1 MDDLHAHLRDLPVEL
16 KAIVLSHIEHLK
28 TRQILALSSTFQE
41 AFSLPGALPRTY
53 DLEGVA
59 GDDIADHL
67 VRLLDDDRVRSLNKE
82 RALELIGVHQD
93 RLCEYACVQRNF
105 EVLKWAHNKLE
116 LPWAT
121 TCTEYPVLYPPGPV
135 SDDVLVLRMLR
146 DTWLTDWWEPPLDEW
161 WPEGARPEDWHG
173 VTMENGRV
181 VKLELTPEFDL
192 TGAVP
197 AVIGR
202 LSALRHLNLYCNQLT
217 SLPAEIGQLTSLKS
231 LILRGNRLTSLP
243 AEIGRLTSLRH
254 LNLHNNKLTSLPAEI
269 GQLTSLRVLSLND
282 NQLTSLPAEIGQ
294 LTSLT
299 RLYLNNSC
307 LTSLPAG
314 IWQLRSLERLYLGD
328 NKLTSVPAEI
338 GQLTSLRELSLSGNQ
353 LTSLPAE
360 IGQITSLERLY
371 LGYFELID
379 GRGHEGNLL
388 SSLPAEI
395 GQLTSLRELHLHNN
409 QLTSVPAE
417 IGQLISLEG
426 LYLNF
431 NKLTSVPAA
440 VDELIAA
447 GCDVWLDYGV
457 TFDE

>member
-1 MDDLHAHLRDLPVEL
+1 MHTICEIELENTRRKYIMQEGSVRSVKDNWLIDVKSHVGSLLPRKLSPHGRRSAVVTSQPRVAVHIAARRTIYTLTFATSPHRQSASRHNPAARCSAYRREMDDLHAHLRDLPVEL

-254 LNLHNNKLTSLPAEI
+254 VGPSTTTS
-269 GQLTSLRVLSLND
+269 
-282 NQLTSLPAEIGQ
+282 
-294 LTSLT
+294 
-299 RLYLNNSC
+299 
-307 LTSLPAG
+307 
-314 IWQLRSLERLYLGD
+314 
-328 NKLTSVPAEI
+328 
-338 GQLTSLRELSLSGNQ
+338 
-353 LTSLPAE
+353 
-360 IGQITSLERLY
+360 
-371 LGYFELID
+371 
-379 GRGHEGNLL
+379 
-388 SSLPAEI
+388 
-395 GQLTSLRELHLHNN
+395 
-409 QLTSVPAE
+409 
-417 IGQLISLEG
+417 
-426 LYLNF
+426 
-431 NKLTSVPAA
+431 
-440 VDELIAA
+440 
-447 GCDVWLDYGV
+447 
-457 TFDE
+457 